1 LVNGKGFRH
10 KTDFVHEVL
19 LRLLLLY
26 VFLFLQRDH
35 ASLLL
40 DLGLEDV
47 DQYCDHLVVS
57 CYVSFHEPSFL
68 EGVEL
73 WVLGLVIVKLPSF
86 PNYFVG
92 ISALSLGSEAG
103 SCVLS

>member
-1 LVNGKGFRH
+1 M
-10 KTDFVHEVL
+10 HEVL
-19 LRLLLLY
+19 LRLLLLD
-26 VFLFLQRDH
+26 VFLFFQRDH

-47 DQYCDHLVVS
+47 DQYCNHLVVG

-73 WVLGLVIVKLPSF
+73 WVLSLIIVKLPSLL
-86 PNYFVG
+86 NYCMS
-92 ISALSLGSEAG
+92 ISAFSLGSEAG